1 MQFRRRLTPEAR
13 VDLIPMI
20 DVVFQLVIFFMVTS
34 TFMMTPGISLE
45 LPNSTTTEP
54 VLMSNLVITVA
65 SYDEIYINRDRYSL
79 TGFEEALSDL
89 DEQDRSE
96 IESIVLEIDGRV
108 SYDLFIKV
116 IDRLRLSGF
125 DSFDLRLLE
134 DQTSRVP

>member
-54 VLMSNLVITVA
+54 VLMSNMVITVA

-96 IESIVLEIDGRV
+96 IESIVLEIDGHV